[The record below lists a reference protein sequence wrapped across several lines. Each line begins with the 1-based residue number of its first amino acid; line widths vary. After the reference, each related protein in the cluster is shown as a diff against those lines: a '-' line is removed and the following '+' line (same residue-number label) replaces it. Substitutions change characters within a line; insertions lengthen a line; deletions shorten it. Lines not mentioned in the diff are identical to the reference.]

1 MERPSS
7 LQRWLPEHSWKRE
20 WQTAVLYF
28 TLLSFIGDKVLLCS
42 LGCPQ
47 IHSPYALASRVL
59 WVTGMNLHHSR
70 PRWGEGEA
78 DQLEIGRGHR
88 RAVGQGTGEENVE

>member
-1 MERPSS
+1 MGRPSR
-7 LQRWLPEHSWKRE
+7 LQRRLLEHSWKRE
-20 WQTAVLYF
+20 WQVAVLYF

-59 WVTGMNLHHSR
+59 WVTGMNLHLYILLR
-70 PRWGEGEA
+70 GVGDGPAGDRERTQEGSGA
-78 DQLEIGRGHR
+78 GNQ
-88 RAVGQGTGEENVE
+88 